1 MRSQAALLGDFRT
14 AMGALMA
21 IHNDQVAAL
30 LKNDFDRV
38 TELKGKIQVARE
50 YKASAVELYREHIIS
65 QGC

>member
-1 MRSQAALLGDFRT
+1 
-14 AMGALMA
+14 MA